1 MQQERLVTRMD
12 SLDKIKSKTCPSCRS
27 VFITS
32 TECESCGLQ
41 FNVDPLGE
49 PYGDK
54 SYYGM
59 REKFNLEWPLGVRL
73 GWSNLNAQ
81 KPQAQR
87 YRRFLEHRLEILT
100 QYFFK
105 TIDEK
110 RERRKHFLIE
120 YEDLLEELR
129 QLGADMQ
136 KLFDKCDEYS
146 RHPLYSHISDLY
158 LAAEL
163 KPITKTSAVGNWL
176 NEPIGGLLR
185 PSFLLKCFLG
195 SAVLIYVAIVLFPY
209 LALRR

>member
-1 MQQERLVTRMD
+1 
-12 SLDKIKSKTCPSCRS
+12 
-27 VFITS
+27 
-32 TECESCGLQ
+32 
-41 FNVDPLGE
+41 
-49 PYGDK
+49 
-54 SYYGM
+54 M